1 MNRHDYS
8 IRQRELS
15 PRGSALPFA
24 KMDEAKVREVREIH
38 DKAMRA
44 RAFLN
49 EHCSAEGLAK
59 ECGISVSAMQK
70 ILSRETWVHVK

>member
-49 EHCSAEGLAK
+49 EHCSIKGLAK
-59 ECGISVSAMQK
+59 ECGVSERTMQRV
-70 ILSRETWVHVK
+70 LYRETWVHVK